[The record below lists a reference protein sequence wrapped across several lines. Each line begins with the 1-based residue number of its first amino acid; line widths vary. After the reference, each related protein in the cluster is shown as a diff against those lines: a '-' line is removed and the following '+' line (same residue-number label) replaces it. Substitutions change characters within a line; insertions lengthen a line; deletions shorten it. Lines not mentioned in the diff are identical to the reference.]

1 MLGELIEEGSP
12 ITLNAGDQPLAES
25 SDPKVSGLTGSV
37 HLSFGLGLRET
48 ENPRDEGRHR
58 WLDWSRSTT

>member
-25 SDPKVSGLTGSV
+25 SDQKVSGLTGMLLYV
-37 HLSFGLGLRET
+37 VKGLPGLDVLQRGFGTVVG
-48 ENPRDEGRHR
+48 
-58 WLDWSRSTT
+58 

>member
-25 SDPKVSGLTGSV
+25 SDPKVSGLTRCFYIVSRGRRHGVCCSECAV
-37 HLSFGLGLRET
+37 ELSGDVALE
-48 ENPRDEGRHR
+48 
-58 WLDWSRSTT
+58 